1 MPNYIALQLCYVCL
15 MSFSRRQFFRRFLGN
30 EGQTPRRIERY
41 ETLLT
46 YARTQLLPYDF
57 SLTPEQEK
65 ELLAAVRSILETAPD
80 SALFSMEIRAQI
92 EEIVE
97 AKIEPW
103 RNQVYSGARTE
114 RLREV
119 RLAAPDYVS
128 AFLTESPS
136 AMIETLKQTF
146 RIDDMRELEA
156 VLKRQ
161 IEDWINGCDDRLIDQ
176 CDVVTIKDVVFAQL
190 RSWC

>member
-30 EGQTPRRIERY
+30 EGQTPRRLERY
-41 ETLLT
+41 ETLLA

-57 SLTPEQEK
+57 SLTTEQEA
-65 ELLAAVRSILETAPD
+65 ELLSAVRSILETSSD
-80 SALFSMEIRAQI
+80 SVLFSTEIRAQI

-103 RNQVYSGARTE
+103 RNQVYSVARTE

-119 RLAAPDYVS
+119 RRAAPDYVS
-128 AFLTESPS
+128 AFLIESAPS
-136 AMIETLKQTF
+136 LIETLKQTF
-146 RIDDMRELEA
+146 RIDDMNELEA
-156 VLKRQ
+156 ILKRQ

>member
-1 MPNYIALQLCYVCL
+1 

-30 EGQTPRRIERY
+30 EGQTPRRLERY
-41 ETLLT
+41 ETLLA

-57 SLTPEQEK
+57 SLTAEQEA
-65 ELLAAVRSILETAPD
+65 ELLSAVRSILETSSD
-80 SALFSMEIRAQI
+80 SVLFSTEIRAQI

-103 RNQVYSGARTE
+103 RNQVYSVARTE

-119 RLAAPDYVS
+119 RHAAPDYVS
-128 AFLTESPS
+128 AFLIESAPS
-136 AMIETLKQTF
+136 MIETLKQTF
-146 RIDDMRELEA
+146 RIDDISELEA
-156 VLKRQ
+156 MLRRQ